1 MKQSTQLALAQSD
14 IEKAEARLKALAVL
28 LQEESYSDVVRE
40 AQELV
45 ELALK
50 GILFQAGIDPPK
62 QHDIGRFFREMRDQL
77 PQHAAREA
85 ERLGAISERLGRER
99 NVSFYGDQ
107 NFIPIEEYTR
117 QDAEQALDDAR
128 FAYQL
133 AKEVI
138 QEE

>member
-14 IEKAEARLKALAVL
+14 IEKAEARLKALALL
-28 LQEESYSDVVRE
+28 LQEKSYSDVVRE

-50 GILFQAGIDPPK
+50 GILFQAGIEPPK
-62 QHDIGRFFREMRDQL
+62 QHDIGRFFKERQNQL
-77 PQHAAREA
+77 PQPAARA
-85 ERLGAISERLGRER
+85 ADRLGAISERLGRER
-99 NVSFYGDQ
+99 NISFYGDQ
-107 NFIPIEEYTR
+107 NCIPVQEYTC
-117 QDAEQALDDAR
+117 QQAEQALDDAK

-138 QEE
+138 GER